1 MINPHTNL
9 RKAALLFRSLD
20 PESAAV
26 LLAQLSDSEA
36 KAVRMAIRELGAV
49 DPQEQLEIRD
59 ELGAATI
66 TRGVELELSTDNSP
80 PPLSEEMPIRSPQE
94 SNSVNRDPDA
104 PFAWLEGGDLPSLA
118 AVLQREHLSTVAV
131 VLSYLPAKQAGEL
144 LAALPAGRRAAA
156 LERLADLGESDRTS
170 LEVIEKGLADWIST
184 RKAELRRRADRL
196 GAVKSILEHSTQEA
210 STAVLAEIAGRDR
223 ELANRLGGVPST
235 ASTTT
240 RSTPTRSAIAE
251 QAASLTG
258 NRGPSQDNF
267 SHEDDGSRQLKPLI
281 PPPMPT
287 FEFSQLASLGRDEIG
302 ELFQQCEADSMVLA

>member
-1 MINPHTNL
+1 
-9 RKAALLFRSLD
+9 
-20 PESAAV
+20 
-26 LLAQLSDSEA
+26 
-36 KAVRMAIRELGAV
+36 
-49 DPQEQLEIRD
+49 
-59 ELGAATI
+59 
-66 TRGVELELSTDNSP
+66 
-80 PPLSEEMPIRSPQE
+80 
-94 SNSVNRDPDA
+94 
-104 PFAWLEGGDLPSLA
+104 
-118 AVLQREHLSTVAV
+118 

-184 RKAELRRRADRL
+184 RKAEQRRRADRL
-196 GAVKSILEHSTQEA
+196 SAVKSILEHSTQEA

-223 ELANRLGGVPST
+223 ELANRLGGVPSP

-258 NRGPSQDNF
+258 TRGPSQNNF

-281 PPPMPT
+281 PPPIPT
-287 FEFSQLASLGRDEIG
+287 FEFSQLASLSRDEIG
-302 ELFQQCEADSMVLA
+302 ELFQQCEADCMVLALAGASEEVTSHIEGLLPRGVAKELRRRVNHLSAVRLSDVTAAQQKICEIAGRLFTDSRVPTRRLRHSQPAIPA